1 LGTVYLFLD
10 YGIPL
15 EELRQK
21 LHEFLEA
28 SPHWDG
34 RAWALQ
40 VTDCTDKAMEV
51 RALMSAKDSGSAWE
65 LRCEIREKLLE
76 YLRTTYPDSL
86 PRIRLDAGNHE
97 GSDK

>member
-40 VTDCTDKAMEV
+40 VTDCSDKAMEV